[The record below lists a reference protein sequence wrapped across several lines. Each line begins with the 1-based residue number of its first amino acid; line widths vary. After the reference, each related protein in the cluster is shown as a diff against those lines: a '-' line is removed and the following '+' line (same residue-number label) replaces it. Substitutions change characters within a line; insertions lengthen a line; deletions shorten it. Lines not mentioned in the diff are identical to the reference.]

1 MEDYLERIDK
11 IVVEDIIPLEDDFLM
26 HGFLNVLPKLN
37 QCRDKVKKL
46 GLWTPYLSGEYGGL
60 GLSLLEFA
68 KVSEIL
74 GKSLLGH
81 YCFNSQ
87 APDIGNIEL
96 LKDHASDE
104 LKDKSISS
112 LS

>member
-1 MEDYLERIDK
+1 MENYLERIDK

-37 QCRDKVKKL
+37 QCREKVKKL
-46 GLWTPYLSGEYGGL
+46 GLWTPYLSEEYGGL

-68 KVSEIL
+68 NVSEIL

-81 YCFNSQ
+81 YL
-87 APDIGNIEL
+87 DIIGHYNDI
-96 LKDHASDE
+96 
-104 LKDKSISS
+104 IRTS
-112 LS
+112 LGHYDTVLEHYGT